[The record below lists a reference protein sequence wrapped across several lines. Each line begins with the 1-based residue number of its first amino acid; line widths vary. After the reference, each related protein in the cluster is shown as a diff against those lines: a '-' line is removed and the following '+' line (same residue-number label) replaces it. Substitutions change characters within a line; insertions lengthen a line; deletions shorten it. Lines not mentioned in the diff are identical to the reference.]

1 MFKLRHKPISNQ
13 RSIIP
18 RSTPSMEG
26 GTETALTIKQI
37 DIENEIRG
45 VLRVFGLKLSG
56 RIPQATFEQQTNE
69 LTDGHPRLAA
79 MLRPMLVARAA
90 LREQYGVLHKMVLEI
105 VRREPTCQR
114 LMTIPGVGALTAI
127 TFLTTID
134 DPDRFQRSRDVGAHL
149 GLTPRKYASGE
160 TDRNGAISRCGDVM
174 LSTILYQAALALLTR
189 TKRWSALKAWGVRVA
204 KRRGLR
210 RAVVAVARKLAI
222 VMHRIWADGSEF
234 RWTREEATA

>member
-1 MFKLRHKPISNQ
+1 L
-13 RSIIP
+13 
-18 RSTPSMEG
+18 
-26 GTETALTIKQI
+26 IKQI

-45 VLRVFGLKLSG
+45 VFGLKLSG
-56 RIPQATFEQQTNE
+56 RISQATFEQQTNE
-69 LTDGHPRLAA
+69 LTDGQPRLAA

-174 LSTILYQAALALLTR
+174 LRTILYQAALALLTR
-189 TKRWSALKAWGVRVA
+189 TQRWSGLKVWGVRVA

-234 RWTREEATA
+234 RWTREEAIA

>member
-1 MFKLRHKPISNQ
+1 
-13 RSIIP
+13 
-18 RSTPSMEG
+18 
-26 GTETALTIKQI
+26 
-37 DIENEIRG
+37 
-45 VLRVFGLKLSG
+45 
-56 RIPQATFEQQTNE
+56 
-69 LTDGHPRLAA
+69 

-174 LSTILYQAALALLTR
+174 LRTILYQAALALLTR